1 MAPETDSLTI
11 PATSRKSLLAKSR
24 PLILAGVVSAIIMQI
39 VALSPNSVEE
49 SRDSTA
55 PIEADALLP
64 KEKVTLA
71 PGIPKGQVPEY
82 TVDQFNYVSTH
93 ESVRDWNLIAATA
106 YFYNSARMVHARTVK
121 AYLFDPDGKITVVT
135 GQEAKYSMAG
145 GATAASAQGT
155 KPSATPAPISALAA
169 SGKTTV
175 ANDRDLEIF
184 GDVVTTFPDGFE
196 VHSEYMRYRPDQRTV
211 EIPVQYQASGRGK
224 DANGQILSFK
234 SRGMYYSRKAEEI
247 TLPHDVKVTLESQS
261 SKSGTFG
268 KSDST
273 MIESDRCVINR
284 EQKLASF
291 TMSPN
296 RAIQERFV
304 RVTQP
309 TLFSKGRRGELNYGD
324 PNGATP
330 GSKMV
335 HRVALYNDV
344 LVKETVPPEQRG
356 LKEGPLRYATAGQAN
371 FEGTQD
377 IVVLTK
383 FPQVYE
389 NEDTVTGDRIILHRD
404 SDVVEVEHSNSYSAG
419 QQLK

>member
-11 PATSRKSLLAKSR
+11 SAPSRKSLLAKLR

-39 VALSPNSVEE
+39 VALSPNTVEE
-49 SRDSTA
+49 SRDSSA

-135 GQEAKYSMAG
+135 GQEAKYSMAAVNTATT
-145 GATAASAQGT
+145 GA
-155 KPSATPAPISALAA
+155 KPSPVPASAA
-169 SGKTTV
+169 SGKAAA

-196 VHSEYMRYRPDQRTV
+196 VRSEYMRYRPDQRTV

-234 SRGMYYSRKAEEI
+234 SRGMFYSRKAEEI
-247 TLPHDVKVTLESQS
+247 ILPYDVKVTVENQGT
-261 SKSGTFG
+261 KSGVPG
-268 KSDST
+268 KPDST

-291 TMSPN
+291 TMSPT
-296 RAIQERFV
+296 RSIQERFV
-304 RVTQP
+304 RVSQP

-324 PNGATP
+324 TNRATP
-330 GSKMV
+330 GSKIV

>member
-1 MAPETDSLTI
+1 MPPETHSLTI
-11 PATSRKSLLAKSR
+11 PASGRKSFLAKLR

-49 SRDSTA
+49 SRDSSA

-82 TVDQFNYVSTH
+82 SVDQFNYVSTH

-121 AYLFDPDGKITVVT
+121 AYLFDPDGKITIVT
-135 GQEAKYSMAG
+135 GQEAKYTMAVN
-145 GATAASAQGT
+145 GAAKGTATGA
-155 KPSATPAPISALAA
+155 KPAPAPGA
-169 SGKTTV
+169 SPHAPAV
-175 ANDRDLEIF
+175 NDRDLEVF

-211 EIPVQYQASGRGK
+211 EIPMQYQASGRGK
-224 DANGQILSFK
+224 DANGQTLSFK
-234 SRGMYYSRKAEEI
+234 SQGMYYSRKAEEI
-247 TLPHDVKVTLESQS
+247 TLPRDVKVTVENPNA
-261 SKSGTFG
+261 KPTPPG
-268 KSDST
+268 KPDST
-273 MIESDRCVINR
+273 VIESDHCVINR

-291 TMSPN
+291 TMLPT
-296 RAIQERFV
+296 RPIQERFV

-324 PNGATP
+324 TNSVAPA
-330 GSKMV
+330 SKLV
-335 HRVALYNDV
+335 HRVALYDDV
-344 LVKETVPPEQRG
+344 LVKETS
-356 LKEGPLRYATAGQAN
+356 KDGPLRYATAGQAN

-419 QQLK
+419 NQIK

>member
-1 MAPETDSLTI
+1 MAPEIDSLTI
-11 PATSRKSLLAKSR
+11 PATSRKSLLTKLR
-24 PLILAGVVSAIIMQI
+24 PLILMGVVSAIIMQI

-49 SRDSTA
+49 SRDSSA

-82 TVDQFNYVSTH
+82 SVDQFNYVSTH
-93 ESVRDWNLIAATA
+93 ESIRDWNLIAATA

-121 AYLFDPDGKITVVT
+121 AFLFDPDGKITIVT
-135 GQEAKYSMAG
+135 GQEAKYTMAAT
-145 GATAASAQGT
+145 GASSGA
-155 KPSATPAPISALAA
+155 KPTPTPAA
-169 SGKTTV
+169 SGKAAA
-175 ANDRDLEIF
+175 ANDRDLEVF

-234 SRGMYYSRKAEEI
+234 SQGMYYSRKAEEI
-247 TLPHDVKVTLESQS
+247 SLPRDVKVTVENQN
-261 SKSGTFG
+261 SKPTSEG
-268 KSDST
+268 KPDST
-273 MIESDRCVINR
+273 LIESDRCVIKR
-284 EQKLASF
+284 ELKLASF
-291 TMSPN
+291 TMFPTRS
-296 RAIQERFV
+296 IKERFV

-324 PNGATP
+324 VTGSAP

-335 HRVALYNDV
+335 HRVALYDDV
-344 LVKETVPPEQRG
+344 LVKETT
-356 LKEGPLRYATAGQAN
+356 KDGPLRYATAGQAN

-404 SDVVEVEHSNSYSAG
+404 SDIVEVEHSNSYSAG